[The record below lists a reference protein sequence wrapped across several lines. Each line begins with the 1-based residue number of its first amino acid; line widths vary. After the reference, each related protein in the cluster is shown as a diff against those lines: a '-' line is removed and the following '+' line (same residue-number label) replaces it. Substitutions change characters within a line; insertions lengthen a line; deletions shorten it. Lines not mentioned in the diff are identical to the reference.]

1 MRVLEMEAVDQ
12 RKTINGKIKVN
23 FDYYSEDKSE
33 NNLGAAP
40 ESIGAHNSDGVL
52 RVNILNGTC
61 NK

>member
-1 MRVLEMEAVDQ
+1 MEAVDQ

-33 NNLGAAP
+33 NNLGVVQ